1 MAGNH
6 TEMTQAKRGFKIRT
20 DFARDRSDE
29 MPTNMNEARNGRLK
43 GDIGN
48 IDPMIKNG
56 KVPNE

>member
-1 MAGNH
+1 MAGKY
-6 TEMTQAKRGFKIRT
+6 TEMEDAKRGQKIRT
-20 DFARDRSDE
+20 DFGPDRFENDSF
-29 MPTNMNEARNGRLK
+29 NMAEARHGKLK